1 MNLGENIKKFR
12 KEKKWTQQQLSEI
25 SGIPKISLGRYE
37 RNETKPPISVL
48 TKLATAL
55 QVPIDVLCG
64 MKNIDPIVNLDL
76 GLIEGFVNNDTGE
89 VFENMLDYIESK
101 LNLDLPD
108 NMNNEDDLPDE
119 MKYSIAKL
127 NEFYDDLLNIFKDT
141 DIEFAFYMHKSNDGN
156 ITLKGKL
163 TDHKDNYVKIFDS
176 ISEVEKFYK
185 DIKFTIQSVVDRL
198 KYLDK
203 NNEEGADIGK

>member
-176 ISEVEKFYK
+176 ISDVEKFYK

-203 NNEEGADIGK
+203 NNEEGICNGK